1 MAKRTPLLAGLLQ
14 RLRLRKRAEKP
25 PAGDG
30 STALGLPGQE
40 DPADPAPGQTPTDK
54 VQPQSKAWFVDDAR
68 LVFGMRWSPIS
79 KDASLGTQLKQARRT
94 GYVYHVVSQQGSTLG
109 LIGSLSNHSAGAVHS
124 VAMVL
129 AEHFSTSGAELFV
142 FEHEGQ
148 FALVGLADNNPTPGF
163 DAQGSRE
170 AIEALAD
177 EFMGMN
183 TGQSIRLVGNVD
195 WLPDMTDL
203 QPTEVAERANKR
215 SRLRIIQNPNL
226 NIALAILTLLVVGG
240 LGVGYYLLEIV
251 WRQSQVVETTKKNT
265 NLLYEESISA
275 ALAGVGSS
283 GSGSLPAWRDTLKT
297 VPLDIAGW
305 ELRALLCKGD
315 KCTATWVRASG
326 NFAEFDGNF
335 PYASKKRP
343 ALVPAENNE
352 QLLETEHPVTL
363 LSALVPAPPA
373 PREPQGLQRAN
384 LPLVRDAYLQWG
396 SFILDSQLLPNQAA
410 SLRPATLFG
419 GNGPVE
425 EIKKPVLK
433 GSWQLESDLWTLK
446 DLRLP
451 PYVVAESLAV
461 SRGGGSAARG
471 AAVVSGAS
479 SPGSLVSN
487 NLGYRYKIEGSFY
500 ASAR

>member
-1 MAKRTPLLAGLLQ
+1 MATRTPFLAGLLQ
-14 RLRLRKRAEKP
+14 RLRLRKRADKS

-40 DPADPAPGQTPTDK
+40 DPADPAPGQMPTDK

-94 GYVYHVVSQQGSTLG
+94 GYVYHVVSQQGSTVG

-170 AIEALAD
+170 TIEALAD

-195 WLPDMTDL
+195 WLPDMADL
-203 QPTEVAERANKR
+203 QPTELAERANKR
-215 SRLRIIQNPNL
+215 SRLRIIQSQNL
-226 NIALAILTLLVVGG
+226 KIALAILTLLVVGG

-275 ALAGVGSS
+275 ALTGVGSS
-283 GSGSLPAWRDTLKT
+283 GSGSLLAWRDTLKT
-297 VPLDIAGW
+297 VPLEVAGW
-305 ELRALLCKGD
+305 ELRALLCKAD

-335 PYASKKRP
+335 PYASKQRP
-343 ALVPAENNE
+343 ALVPAEKNE

-363 LSALVPAPPA
+363 LPALVPAPPA

-396 SFILDSQLLPNQAA
+396 SFIWTRSCYPTRPPACAPPPCLAA
-410 SLRPATLFG
+410 
-419 GNGPVE
+419 
-425 EIKKPVLK
+425 
-433 GSWQLESDLWTLK
+433 
-446 DLRLP
+446 
-451 PYVVAESLAV
+451 LA
-461 SRGGGSAARG
+461 
-471 AAVVSGAS
+471 
-479 SPGSLVSN
+479 L
-487 NLGYRYKIEGSFY
+487 
-500 ASAR
+500 

>member
-1 MAKRTPLLAGLLQ
+1 MATRAPLLAGLLQ
-14 RLRLRKRAEKP
+14 RLRLRKRADKS

-30 STALGLPGQE
+30 GTTLGLPGQE
-40 DPADPAPGQTPTDK
+40 DPADPAPGQTPTEK
-54 VQPQSKAWFVDDAR
+54 VQPPSKAWFVDDAR

-94 GYVYHVVSQQGSTLG
+94 GYAYHVVSQQGSTLG
-109 LIGSLSNHSAGAVHS
+109 LIGPLSNHSAGAVHS

-170 AIEALAD
+170 TIEALAD

-195 WLPDMTDL
+195 WLPDMADL
-203 QPTEVAERANKR
+203 QPTELAERANKR
-215 SRLRIIQNPNL
+215 SRLRIIQSQNL
-226 NIALAILTLLVVGG
+226 KIALAILTLLVVSG

-275 ALAGVGSS
+275 ALTGVGSS
-283 GSGSLPAWRDTLKT
+283 GSGSLLAWRDTLKT
-297 VPLDIAGW
+297 VPLEVAGW
-305 ELRALLCKGD
+305 ELRALLCKAD

-335 PYASKKRP
+335 PYASKQRP
-343 ALVPAENNE
+343 ALVPAEKNE

-363 LSALVPAPPA
+363 LPALVPAPPA

-396 SFILDSQLLPNQAA
+396 SFILDAQLLPNQAA
-410 SLRPATLFG
+410 SLRAATLFG
-419 GNGPVE
+419 GTGPLE

-461 SRGGGSAARG
+461 SRAGGGTSRGATGGSSAA
-471 AAVVSGAS
+471 SL
-479 SPGSLVSN
+479 GSLVSN